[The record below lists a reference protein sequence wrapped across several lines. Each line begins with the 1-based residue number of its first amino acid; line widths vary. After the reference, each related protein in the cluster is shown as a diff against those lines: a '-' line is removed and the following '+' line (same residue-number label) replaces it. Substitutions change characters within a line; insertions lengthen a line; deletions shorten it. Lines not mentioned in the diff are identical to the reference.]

1 MATLQD
7 IARLAGVST
16 ATVSRTLSN
25 PGLVAEAT
33 RAAVLAAVEQTGYQ
47 VNHAARN
54 LRMQRAGSIIA
65 LVPNLANPFFSQIL
79 AGISSVLT
87 PEGFGLLVA
96 DTQAGPDPDSRLRQY
111 LRGGVADGLILF
123 DGNLSLAA
131 LDVPDSPPVVAACEW
146 LGDTLPSVRVENA
159 HGAEL
164 AVRHLFDAGHRTIG
178 YLTGPKGNV
187 LNVTR
192 QEGYLA
198 ALATLGLPS
207 NQAWIYEGDF
217 SLDSGAM
224 AAARWIADPMRP
236 GAMFCA
242 SDEMACGFMGAIQR
256 AGLHVPRDVS
266 VIGFDNIEVAAHM
279 TPTLTTIR
287 QPRTLI
293 GERAANMLLK
303 MIATKSINIE
313 TEIIPVEL
321 VERSSVAN
329 PAHASRALVT
339 QN

>member
-1 MATLQD
+1 MATLHD
-7 IARLAGVST
+7 IARLAGVSP

-25 PGLVAEAT
+25 PGVVAEAT
-33 RAAVLAAVEQTGYQ
+33 RIAVLAAVEQTGYQ

-54 LRMQRAGSIIA
+54 LRMQRAGSVIA

-96 DTQAGPDPDSRLRQY
+96 DTQAGPDPESRLRQY
-111 LRGGVADGLILF
+111 LSGRMADGLILF
-123 DGNLSLAA
+123 DGTLSLTA
-131 LDVPDSPPVVAACEW
+131 LDVPKRPPVVAACEW
-146 LGDTLPSVRVENA
+146 LGDALPSVRVENA
-159 HGAEL
+159 QGAAM
-164 AVRHLFDAGHRTIG
+164 AVQHLFDAGHRAIG

-187 LNVTR
+187 LNITR
-192 QEGYLA
+192 QEGYLSALA
-198 ALATLGLPS
+198 ALGLQS

-224 AAARWIADPMRP
+224 AAARWLADPIRP

-256 AGLHVPRDVS
+256 AGLQVPRDVS
-266 VIGFDNIEVAAHM
+266 VIGFDNIEVAGHI

-293 GERAANMLLK
+293 GERAARMLLE
-303 MIATKSINIE
+303 MITTKSISIE
-313 TEIIPVEL
+313 AEVIAVEL
-321 VERSSVAN
+321 VERNSVWVA
-329 PAHASRALVT
+329 ARHARNVGA
-339 QN
+339 